1 VAEAVV
7 AAANAAVADATANRL
22 RPFFCCDKT
31 MRINPA
37 STDFSDG
44 LGAPQ
49 ILFPD
54 ALLEID

>member
-1 VAEAVV
+1 VV